1 MSVPVASSSE
11 KKKKKPQQKKKPFCS
26 LKSKFAKSK

>member
-11 KKKKKPQQKKKPFCS
+11 KKKKTQQKKNPFCS